1 MHSGCPAGAMF
12 RGLRPAACS
21 APMKGRSNLSNVR
34 GDDWV
39 ETRGVRAC
47 GCPGGTPF
55 ALPPGMSESQHAAI
69 RKPAPTSPADIERRI
84 LEILRER
91 QLGGGV
97 EITRETRFHELGD
110 SLDRVEVVMEIEEEF
125 EVSIPDDVAETL
137 HTLGEMI
144 DHLAAAVA
152 GRARGEAKP

>member
-1 MHSGCPAGAMF
+1 MNDSQQASV
-12 RGLRPAACS
+12 R
-21 APMKGRSNLSNVR
+21 RS
-34 GDDWV
+34 
-39 ETRGVRAC
+39 
-47 GCPGGTPF
+47 
-55 ALPPGMSESQHAAI
+55 PPS
-69 RKPAPTSPADIERRI
+69 SPADIQRRI
-84 LEILRER
+84 LEILRDR

-125 EVSIPDDVAETL
+125 EVSIPDDVAESL

-152 GRARGEAKP
+152 TRARGEAKP